1 VNFVRQYK
9 QPSSHLP
16 LNLVPPH
23 YRMKL
28 PHWTEEEIKMLPT
41 GFTGQIVIECWQ
53 GGVTRIDTMTRR
65 QAPKALEPVRHVLH
79 A

>member
-1 VNFVRQYK
+1 
-9 QPSSHLP
+9 
-16 LNLVPPH
+16 
-23 YRMKL
+23 MKL
-28 PHWTEEEIKMLPT
+28 PCWTEEEIKMLPN

-65 QAPKALEPVRHVLH
+65 QAPKAQEPVRHVLH

>member
-1 VNFVRQYK
+1 
-9 QPSSHLP
+9 
-16 LNLVPPH
+16 
-23 YRMKL
+23 MKL

>member
-1 VNFVRQYK
+1 LQ
-9 QPSSHLP
+9 QPGCFLENGVVLTTQH
-16 LNLVPPH
+16 
-23 YRMKL
+23 MKL
-28 PHWTEEEIKMLPT
+28 PCWTEEEIKMLPT

-65 QAPKALEPVRHVLH
+65 QAPKAQEPVRHVLH